1 MKKLFFL
8 AATACVALASC
19 VKNEPAD
26 SVNEQDEITFAAP
39 VVGVQTK
46 VNGAIGTAYDTEES
60 FDVWCVYN
68 TEDITT
74 WGGTPYFS
82 DVTANYNSTADGWKL
97 ATPYYWP
104 ATGQLSFVAMS
115 PSITNTTTYD
125 ATNGFQITQA
135 WSQGTSEEAIVDL
148 MYSEVALNKA
158 KVQYGTNGEELTGDV
173 NSYKGVDIT
182 FKHALSYLVFK
193 IKTKADY
200 APTKFI
206 LRSITL
212 SGIYTTGTFNQKAQ
226 DPWTE
231 LTTGDNIVGQY
242 VAHSDRDDDPISF
255 GSTAVDA
262 AALSGCD
269 IILLPQTLVEG
280 QQKIKVEYAISTD
293 GGNNWLAQV
302 QEVDLLNDTVTSW
315 EMGKK
320 YTYTLSIGMEEIL
333 FDPAVS
339 TWENGD
345 SQTVTY

>member
-19 VKNEPAD
+19 VKNEP
-26 SVNEQDEITFAAP
+26 VTVPQDEITFAAP

-46 VNGAIGTAYDTEES
+46 VNGAIGTEYDTEES

-68 TEDITT
+68 TEDIET
-74 WGGTPYFS
+74 WGGTQYFS
-82 DVTANYNSTADGWKL
+82 DVTANYNATADGWKL
-97 ATPYYWP
+97 STPYYWP

-125 ATNGFQITQA
+125 ATNGFKITQA
-135 WSQGTSEEAIVDL
+135 WSQGASEDDIVDL
-148 MYSEVALNKA
+148 MYSELALNKA
-158 KVQYGTNGEELTGDV
+158 KGQYGTNGEELTGDV

-193 IKTKADY
+193 VKTTANY
-200 APTKFI
+200 ASTKFR
-206 LRSITL
+206 LHTITL
-212 SGIYTTGTFNQKAQ
+212 SGIYTTGTFTQKAQ

-231 LTTGDNIVGQY
+231 VTTGDEIVGQY
-242 VAHSDRDDDPISF
+242 VAHSDRDTEPISF
-255 GSTAVDA
+255 GSAAVDA

-269 IILLPQTLVEG
+269 IILLPQALVAN
-280 QQKIKVEYAISTD
+280 QQKVKVEYSISTD
-293 GGNNWLAQV
+293 GGTNWLLQT
-302 QEVDLLNDTVTSW
+302 QEVDLLNSTVTSW

-333 FDPAVS
+333 FDPAVAD
-339 TWENGD
+339 WANGLN
-345 SQTVTY
+345 SGVEF

>member
-1 MKKLFFL
+1 MKKLFFF

-19 VKNEPAD
+19 VKNEP
-26 SVNEQDEITFAAP
+26 VTVPQDEITFAAP

-46 VNGAIGTAYDTEES
+46 VNGAIGTDYDTEES

-68 TEDITT
+68 TEDIET
-74 WGGTPYFS
+74 WSGTQYFS
-82 DVTANYNSTADGWKL
+82 NVTANYDETAGGWKL
-97 ATPYYWP
+97 STPYYWP

-125 ATNGFQITQA
+125 ATNGFKITQA
-135 WSQGTSEEAIVDL
+135 WSQGASEDDIVDL

-158 KVQYGTNGEELTGDV
+158 KGQYGTNGEELTGDV

-193 IKTKADY
+193 VQTTADY
-200 APTKFI
+200 NPTIFK
-206 LRSITL
+206 LNKITL
-212 SGIYTTGTFNQKAQ
+212 SGIYTTGTFTQKAD

-231 LTTGDNIVGQY
+231 VTDDATKVGTY
-242 VAHSDRDDDPISF
+242 VAYTNTAGLSF
-255 GSTAVDA
+255 DSTTAVDA
-262 AALSGCD
+262 AATTGCEM
-269 IILLPQTLVEG
+269 ILLPQALVEDK
-280 QQKIKVEYAISTD
+280 QKIKVEYQISTD
-293 GGNNWLAQV
+293 GTNWLYQV
-302 QEVDLLNDTVTSW
+302 QEVDLRNSTVTSW

-339 TWENGD
+339 AWEDGG
-345 SQTVTY
+345 SPTITY